1 MLFGR
6 PDPAA
11 ELDLARSVGFSVE
24 DLDRLPSELSMGDL
38 RKLELARTLAIGAK
52 TRLLEEVFA
61 GLTAGEISQITD
73 LINAKRADGITLIIV
88 SHDLKALEPL
98 IDRTIAMAQGAKI
111 AEGSFAEVIADP
123 QVRASYLGDAA

>member
-11 ELDLARSVGFSVE
+11 ELDLARSVGFSVG

-123 QVRASYLGDAA
+123 RVRASYLGDAA